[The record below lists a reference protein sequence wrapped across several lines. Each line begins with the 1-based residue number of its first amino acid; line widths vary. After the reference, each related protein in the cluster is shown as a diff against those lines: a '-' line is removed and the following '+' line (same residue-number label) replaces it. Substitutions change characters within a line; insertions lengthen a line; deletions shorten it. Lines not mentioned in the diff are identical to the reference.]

1 MAHTT
6 KNRDIVKSPTLNNRF
21 FIEGV
26 TSPMTKISQIKKSEQ
41 MMKAQRLKLVKE
53 SDFMT
58 EKMKKRELDVLRQQE
73 DTQLSRQFKVE
84 TEKSQFKEYY
94 RRLEKHRKLVEVQD
108 QNWQAHEEKSERRKK
123 DKLEEIEMTKGMLK
137 EMRSKSTRMRQI
149 ELRQKDL
156 KEWGRDLKE

>member
-1 MAHTT
+1 M
-6 KNRDIVKSPTLNNRF
+6 I
-21 FIEGV
+21 
-26 TSPMTKISQIKKSEQ
+26 
-41 MMKAQRLKLVKE
+41 KAQRLKLVKE

-58 EKMKKRELDVLRQQE
+58 EKMKKRELDVLKQQE
-73 DTQLSRQFKVE
+73 DSQFSRQFKAE

>member
-1 MAHTT
+1 M
-6 KNRDIVKSPTLNNRF
+6 I
-21 FIEGV
+21 
-26 TSPMTKISQIKKSEQ
+26 
-41 MMKAQRLKLVKE
+41 KAQRLKLVKE